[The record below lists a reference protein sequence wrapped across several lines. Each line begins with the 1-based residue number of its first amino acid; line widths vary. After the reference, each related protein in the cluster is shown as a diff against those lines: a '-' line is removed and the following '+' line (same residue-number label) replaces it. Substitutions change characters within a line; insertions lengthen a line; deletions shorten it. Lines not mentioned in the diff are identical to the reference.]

1 MTTTKKILISFL
13 FLLGYHLSVFAQ
25 EQPLKD
31 FAEERKEM
39 KFCFYPSTLRMINLA
54 HNPDFDE
61 LVSGID
67 KLLVYSL
74 DSAAKADKS
83 YREVI
88 NEYRSLGFEELT
100 SVYGGDLNL
109 FIYGKNRKRENE
121 YMGIISQDDKLTAFY
136 LRGNIA
142 FGKIPRLFQS
152 LKSGDVINPFDFNL
166 NDFGNN
172 TQDQ

>member
-13 FLLGYHLSVFAQ
+13 FLFGYHLPVFAQ

-67 KLLVYSL
+67 KLLVYTL
-74 DSAAKADKS
+74 DSAARANHS
-83 YREVI
+83 YRQIVDK
-88 NEYRSLGFEELT
+88 YKSLGFEELT
-100 SVYGGDLNL
+100 SVYGGDFNL
-109 FIYGKNRKRENE
+109 FIYGKDRKQETE
-121 YMGIISQDDKLTAFY
+121 YTGIISQGDKLTAFY
-136 LRGNIA
+136 MRGNIA

-166 NDFGNN
+166 NDFGKN